1 MDPRKGGAQQVG
13 KRSGTRLSL
22 SVGDSRLNKLV
33 NDLAL
38 NLLRTRVRIPPP
50 PPPKNT
56 MFKWFKKN
64 KQQEK
69 KINFYP
75 EEKYLDEIE
84 ESLWEIK
91 DEYDLPTEEI
101 INVVQ
106 SKRKNLAYMHE
117 TLSRK
122 EK

>member
-1 MDPRKGGAQQVG
+1 
-13 KRSGTRLSL
+13 
-22 SVGDSRLNKLV
+22 
-33 NDLAL
+33 
-38 NLLRTRVRIPPP
+38 
-50 PPPKNT
+50 
-56 MFKWFKKN
+56 MFKWFKK
-64 KQQEK
+64 K
-69 KINFYP
+69 KIIQKVQLYP

-91 DEYDLPTEEI
+91 DQYDLPTEEI